1 MWFPR
6 LLLAEP
12 ERMFDKLL
20 DCPGDH
26 PAARQNLEALLPL
39 DTAQD
44 QPCCPR
50 ISLAPQT
57 ADPSPVYGLSK
68 DSYLWEKY
76 PPKYVPAK

>member
-1 MWFPR
+1 
-6 LLLAEP
+6 
-12 ERMFDKLL
+12 MFDELL
-20 DCPGDH
+20 HYPGGH
-26 PAARQNLEALLPL
+26 PAARQYLEALLPL
-39 DTAQD
+39 DTAHA

-68 DSYLWEKY
+68 VSYFWEKY